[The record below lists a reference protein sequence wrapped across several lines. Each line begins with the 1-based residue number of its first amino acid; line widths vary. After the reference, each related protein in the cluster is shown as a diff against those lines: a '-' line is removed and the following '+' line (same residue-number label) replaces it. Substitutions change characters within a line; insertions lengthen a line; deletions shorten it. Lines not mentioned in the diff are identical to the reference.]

1 MRNVL
6 EFLAVIVAVAGLV
19 GLGAL
24 LYWALDDEPTD
35 RERAL
40 ERQIETLKRANRM
53 GAAYFD
59 AQAQMREEMTRAASA
74 RRGPVGRASV
84 GRASVPHHG
93 VIDGDWR

>member
-1 MRNVL
+1 M
-6 EFLAVIVAVAGLV
+6 EFVVGIVAIAGLI
-19 GLGAL
+19 GFGAL
-24 LYWALDDEPTD
+24 LYWLVADEPTD

-59 AQAQMREEMTRAASA
+59 AQAQMREEMTRAANA
-74 RRGPVGRASV
+74 RRGPIGRASV
-84 GRASVPHHG
+84 GRASVPRRG